1 MSSNLVK
8 EEYFEETKEND
19 KKGEGGYS
27 WKGGGAGREVEIQR
41 FHYPIRES
49 NYKVVGRYSQYY
61 CLKLTR

>member
-1 MSSNLVK
+1 MSSNPVK

-19 KKGEGGYS
+19 EGG
-27 WKGGGAGREVEIQR
+27 GVIFEREAVQGEAEIQR